1 MNVANSTMPMRVP
14 TPAAVIGGQPFSGPN
29 VIIALSA
36 PLTVMMQRW
45 IVEIS
50 LVPAN

>member
-1 MNVANSTMPMRVP
+1 MPAV
-14 TPAAVIGGQPFSGPN
+14 VIGGQPFAGPS
-29 VIIALSA
+29 VIDALSA

-50 LVPAN
+50 LVAVNWPDAMLNDTSRS